1 MNCFRF
7 RKVKNIGFCAK
18 IAATS
23 RGRPALTEKQIFKIS
38 SRSLC
43 KQAFAKKLVSTR
55 YATLVG
61 LKLNAKTNSISAKLR
76 TAFEEFKLGLNA
88 LKAGVSF
95 VYA

>member
-1 MNCFRF
+1 MIF
-7 RKVKNIGFCAK
+7 IGFNVI

-43 KQAFAKKLVSTR
+43 KQHFYKTTVSAR

-76 TAFEEFKLGLNA
+76 TAYEEFKLGLNA